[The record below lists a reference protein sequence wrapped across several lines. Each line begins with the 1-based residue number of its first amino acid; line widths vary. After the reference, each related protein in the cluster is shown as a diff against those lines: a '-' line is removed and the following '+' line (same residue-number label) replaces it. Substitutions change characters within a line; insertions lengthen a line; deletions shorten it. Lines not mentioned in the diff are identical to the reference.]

1 MILLWALRIS
11 NHTVP
16 SFCNPTTTTTTT
28 LTNGKTTFFALLLLQ
43 CINQYTITH

>member
-16 SFCNPTTTTTTT
+16 SFCNPTTTTTT